1 MFRIVKTAPILTLII
16 LAVVFLANSGGSPGR
31 RTGSPSDGSS
41 CATNGGCH
49 GPKTPENSSMLST
62 SIPESGYVP
71 GEEYDITVSASK
83 AGINRYGFEI
93 VAENGSGDAQGS
105 FVDNDNVN
113 ATNNRATHKFQ
124 SITGNGS
131 NSWTI
136 TWVAPQAG
144 SGDVSFYVA
153 VLAANGNGTTSGDN
167 VLLDNLTVSEGQSAS
182 VSIIEELGINVY
194 PNPTTEKLF
203 IEGANEGFRKITVMD
218 LSEKVLISTRFT
230 SVLEVSELAS
240 GNYILSI
247 QSSDVVI
254 RKPFIKR

>member
-1 MFRIVKTAPILTLII
+1 M
-16 LAVVFLANSGGSPGR
+16 
-31 RTGSPSDGSS
+31 
-41 CATNGGCH
+41 
-49 GPKTPENSSMLST
+49 
-62 SIPESGYVP
+62 
-71 GEEYDITVSASK
+71 
-83 AGINRYGFEI
+83 
-93 VAENGSGDAQGS
+93 
-105 FVDNDNVN
+105 
-113 ATNNRATHKFQ
+113 
-124 SITGNGS
+124 
-131 NSWTI
+131 
-136 TWVAPQAG
+136 
-144 SGDVSFYVA
+144 
-153 VLAANGNGTTSGDN
+153 LAANGNGTTSGDN